1 MKFRNNMGRTTLSFV
16 MHLGPNSNSGQTQ
29 KQVEKIS
36 AYHSLSFVQI
46 HGTLVFL
53 RNSTSCDEG
62 EPAFGKL
69 LKGMH
74 I

>member
-53 RNSTSCDEG
+53 EIALPVMKESQHLEENY
-62 EPAFGKL
+62 
-69 LKGMH
+69 
-74 I
+74 